1 MKNEKLFKVLDVVVK
16 VASIV
21 STFAQIIANTFKVQ
35 EQVSSSVSQEDAH
48 LIKDFMSEEL
58 K

>member
-1 MKNEKLFKVLDVVVK
+1 MSEKIFNVLDVIVK
-16 VASIV
+16 VAGIV
-21 STFAQIIANTFKVQ
+21 STVAQIIANTFKVQ
-35 EQVSSSVSQEDAH
+35 QQVSVPVSQEDAH